1 LAENKRSTMLDAVN
15 INDRL
20 ATLESR
26 IHKLIELHESL
37 KSSCRDL
44 LAENHQLVL
53 QLEEERTKSKR
64 LEEGYRNL
72 KEQEMASNQLQVDRI
87 NIRINELV
95 SEIDKSIKL
104 MDV

>member
-1 LAENKRSTMLDAVN
+1 MAENKRSSMLDAVN
-15 INDRL
+15 INNRL

-37 KSSCRDL
+37 KSSCSDL

>member
-1 LAENKRSTMLDAVN
+1 MAENKRSTMLDAVN

-37 KSSCRDL
+37 KSSCSDL